1 MTGMAPRIKAIVFPI
16 ITFVVLITVWDWSIR
31 YFAIP
36 SFLLPTPAS
45 VWSAIWRGYVEGL
58 FWPHL
63 FFTLQSTAIG
73 YLIGCIAAFV
83 LGALFA
89 ESKTAEYFLYPYVVA
104 LQSMP
109 KVALAP
115 LIIVWFGFGIES
127 KIVMV
132 ALVCF
137 FPLFVNTVVGLR
149 QTNPMLIDLMRAF
162 SASRWQ
168 IFSSVKLP
176 AAAGHIFAGLQI
188 SVVLSLI
195 GAVVAEF
202 VSSTRG
208 LGHLINASAVTLEV
222 NVMFAALLSLAL
234 IGIAASQTLRFL
246 HHVLI
251 FWDRSGSGTVLAS
264 E

>member
-1 MTGMAPRIKAIVFPI
+1 MSPRLKSLLFPM
-16 ITFVVLITVWDWSIR
+16 ITFVVAIAAWDWAVR
-31 YFAIP
+31 AFEIP
-36 SFLLPTPAS
+36 SFLLPTPGA
-45 VWSAIWRGYVEGL
+45 VWSAIWVGYVDGL

-63 FFTLQSTAIG
+63 LFTMQSTLTG
-73 YLIGCIAAFV
+73 YV
-83 LGALFA
+83 LGCAAALVLGSILA
-89 ESKTAEYFLYPYVVA
+89 ESKTVEYFFYPYIVA

-115 LIIVWFGFGIES
+115 LILVWFGFGIES
-127 KIVMV
+127 KVVMV

-137 FPLFVNTVVGLR
+137 FPLFINTVIGIR
-149 QTNPMLIDLMRAF
+149 QTSPMLLDLMHAF
-162 SASRWQ
+162 SASRWH
-168 IFSSVKLP
+168 IFTRVKLP

-208 LGHLINASAVTLEV
+208 LGYLINASAVTLEV
-222 NVMFAALLSLAL
+222 NIMFAALLSLAL
-234 IGIAASQTLRFL
+234 IGIAASQALRAL
-246 HHVLI
+246 HHLLV
-251 FWDRSGSGTVLAS
+251 FWDRSGAGTVVAS